1 MAGAAGGRHPLR
13 RPQRPFRRRGLN
25 DPIDQEAA
33 VLRPFSAPALSAA
46 VFAAAACATFTFSQP
61 EPARAEAM
69 HLASHYA
76 ANGSNPDGSHYTGTA
91 DVTVISDTTFSIVW
105 KIEGQRYE
113 GFGMRLNDALAA
125 TYMINGEPG
134 LIIYKVDGN
143 GLTGAWAIR
152 GHDGVGTEHLRPLD

>member
-1 MAGAAGGRHPLR
+1 VSPL
-13 RPQRPFRRRGLN
+13 
-25 DPIDQEAA
+25 
-33 VLRPFSAPALSAA
+33 FSAPARITAA
-46 VFAAAACATFTFSQP
+46 LAIVACAALALLQL
-61 EPARAEAM
+61 EPARAEAL

-76 ANGSNPDGSHYTGTA
+76 ASGSNPDGSQYTGNA

-113 GFGMRLNDALAA
+113 GFGMRLNDSLAA

-134 LIIYKVDGN
+134 LVIYHVDGN

-152 GHDGVGTEHLRPLD
+152 GHDGVGTEHLRPLN

>member
-1 MAGAAGGRHPLR
+1 VSRLFSAAARST
-13 RPQRPFRRRGLN
+13 
-25 DPIDQEAA
+25 A
-33 VLRPFSAPALSAA
+33 VLAS
-46 VFAAAACATFTFSQP
+46 AACAAAFALSQL
-61 EPARAEAM
+61 EPARAEPL
-69 HLASHYA
+69 HLASHYEA
-76 ANGSNPDGSHYTGTA
+76 SGNNPDGSKYTGNA

-134 LIIYKVDGN
+134 LVIYKVDGN

-152 GHDGVGTEHLRPLD
+152 GHDGVGTEHLRPLN